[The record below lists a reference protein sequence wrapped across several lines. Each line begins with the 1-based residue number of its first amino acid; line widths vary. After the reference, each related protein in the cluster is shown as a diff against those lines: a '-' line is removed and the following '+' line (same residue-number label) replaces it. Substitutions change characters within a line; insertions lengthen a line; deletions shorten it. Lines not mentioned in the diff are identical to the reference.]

1 MKVGIGA
8 LAVSLVVASNVESSS
23 AFQPH
28 SAAFVSS
35 ARSFARPSTGNSFQS
50 SSFQSAT
57 RPTWRHSSLSMSGYS
72 VGIVGAT
79 GAVGKEIRSCL
90 ETRKFPVERLRI
102 FGSERSAGNQVE
114 TSYGTV
120 TVELFSQEAAR
131 ECDVCFLAVNGDFSL
146 EHAEALTKGD
156 GCVVIDNSV
165 RIHNGLDAL
174 RR

>member
-1 MKVGIGA
+1 MKIGIGA
-8 LAVSLVVASNVESSS
+8 LAVAFLVADSVEKSSALQSS
-23 AFQPH
+23 AFAP
-28 SAAFVSS
+28 AT
-35 ARSFARPSTGNSFQS
+35 RSFARPARTNNFSL
-50 SSFQSAT
+50 
-57 RPTWRHSSLSMSGYS
+57 RPLSLSKASSVVKNQISMSYS

-90 ETRKFPVERLRI
+90 ETRNFPVDKLRI
-102 FGSERSAGNQVE
+102 FGSERSAGKQIE
-114 TSYGTV
+114 TAYGSV

-165 RIHNGLDAL
+165 SFM
-174 RR
+174 